1 MTFLRSKSNSS
12 WVEIDNDDDA
22 EIEDDAPTL
31 NEKTVEQ
38 PTVERHGPETAMSS
52 YNEEVVPK
60 TAMSSN
66 NEEVVP
72 KTAMSSNDEKVVPK
86 TVTSSYTE
94 EIGQPIYLP
103 KTEEVTSHT
112 KVVVPTYLQ
121 KTAMSSYTEEVVQP
135 IYLPKTVVASH
146 AEDVEPTK
154 LLRAWAANA
163 LKKQDS
169 DPIDQD
175 CQV

>member
-38 PTVERHGPETAMSS
+38 PTVERHGP
-52 YNEEVVPK
+52 K

-72 KTAMSSNDEKVVPK
+72 KTGS
-86 TVTSSYTE
+86 SSYTE

-112 KVVVPTYLQ
+112 KVVVPTYLP

>member
-12 WVEIDNDDDA
+12 WVEIDNNDDA

-31 NEKTVEQ
+31 NDRTVIVEQ
-38 PTVERHGPETAMSS
+38 PTAERHR
-52 YNEEVVPK
+52 PK

-72 KTAMSSNDEKVVPK
+72 KTG
-86 TVTSSYTE
+86 TSSYTE

-112 KVVVPTYLQ
+112 KVVVPTYLP

-169 DPIDQD
+169 DPSDQD

>member
-31 NEKTVEQ
+31 NDRTVIVEQ
-38 PTVERHGPETAMSS
+38 PTAERHGPKTAMSS

-60 TAMSSN
+60 T
-66 NEEVVP
+66 
-72 KTAMSSNDEKVVPK
+72 
-86 TVTSSYTE
+86 VTSSYTE
-94 EIGQPIYLP
+94 EIVQPIYLP
-103 KTEEVTSHT
+103 KNEVTSHT
-112 KVVVPTYLQ
+112 KVVVPTHLP
-121 KTAMSSYTEEVVQP
+121 KSAMSSYTEEVVQP
-135 IYLPKTVVASH
+135 IYLPKSVVASH
-146 AEDVEPTK
+146 AEEVEPTK
-154 LLRAWAANA
+154 LLRAWASNA

>member
-38 PTVERHGPETAMSS
+38 PTVERHGPKTAMSS

-60 TAMSSN
+60 T
-66 NEEVVP
+66 
-72 KTAMSSNDEKVVPK
+72 
-86 TVTSSYTE
+86 VTSSYTE
-94 EIGQPIYLP
+94 EIVRPIYLP
-103 KTEEVTSHT
+103 KTEVTSHT
-112 KVVVPTYLQ
+112 KVVVPTYLP

-146 AEDVEPTK
+146 IEEIEPTK
-154 LLRAWAANA
+154 LLRAWASNA

-169 DPIDQD
+169 DPIEQD
-175 CQV
+175 CQVENVDAVLFCGIQIQ